1 MYSSIARLCIL
12 STIFAAPVAMAA
24 EPIVI
29 LKPPQ
34 MGGRVTSGNNAFA
47 LNPDHTATHKVQK
60 NESLHLIIQKYYRN
74 SGINRRFLELAI
86 VSRNRHAF
94 VRANPNFL
102 YAGKTLHLPSVNEI
116 TAMVTGAGNS
126 AGGRSTSGSARQNNH
141 IYFHGF

>member
-34 MGGRVTSGNNAFA
+34 MGG
-47 LNPDHTATHKVQK
+47 
-60 NESLHLIIQKYYRN
+60 HLIIQKYYRN